1 MNVCVRSSDAF
12 VEIDKTRLETLHR
25 QRLPDAMLKLA
36 QHVPD
41 RALLLNV
48 QVIKGWDVA
57 PGRDYDMTGRDGLL
71 RRYSHRV
78 IVDDPGVFGGRG
90 TIWTIEQEIL

>member
-1 MNVCVRSSDAF
+1 MHVCVRRAGAF

-25 QRLPDAMLKLA
+25 QRLSDAMLKLP

-41 RALLLNV
+41 RSLLLNV
-48 QVIKGWDVA
+48 QVIKRRDVA
-57 PGRDYDMTGRDGLL
+57 PGRDYDMTGHDRLS
-71 RRYSHRV
+71 RWYSHRV
-78 IVDDPGVFGGRG
+78 IVNDPGVFGGRG